1 VVILL
6 GFLFLVSGIV
16 LAGGVQLFLGL
27 PVYCPPFSERAAF
40 IVLLILGYGHALIG
54 LGLLHA
60 RRWAWRTMLFWFAV
74 VGVWNLGLGIVFI
87 ISPPA
92 DSKPGA
98 LFHFGV
104 AATVMAIRYGIR
116 LVASPVFACPIGR
129 TCDAMR
135 ADEPAP
141 CDLVFDSCSYMGGS
155 RDVPFF
161 HSIRMTVCPDA
172 LVVCGRALSGWT
184 RELEIPLEAIVGVRR
199 LEWSEGAAWDRDT
212 RAPGFERLVRLVETI
227 GDPKGRW
234 NWVEIEWEEGPRIRA
249 ELLMFTVRRPFPW
262 FVKSWWRHPE
272 PMTAEFCRTLR
283 SAISAESR
291 PGTDSGPAD

>member
-1 VVILL
+1 VSLGPGSEPDDVVILFGL
-6 GFLFLVSGIV
+6 LFLVSGIV

-27 PVYCPPFSERAAF
+27 PVYCPPFSERAAL
-40 IVLLILGYGHALIG
+40 IVLMVLGYGHALIG

-60 RRWAWRTMLFWFAV
+60 RRWAWRTMLLWFAV
-74 VGVWNLGLGIVFI
+74 VGVWNLGLGIVLI

-92 DSKPGA
+92 ETKPGA

-116 LVASPVFACPIGR
+116 LVARPVFACPIGR

-141 CDLVFDSCSYMGGS
+141 CDLVFDSCTYMGGS
-155 RDVPFF
+155 RDVPFLC
-161 HSIRMTVCPDA
+161 SIRMTVCPDA
-172 LVVCGRALSGWT
+172 LVVCGGALSGWT

-199 LEWSEGAAWDRDT
+199 LEWAEGAEWDRGC
-212 RAPGFERLVRLVETI
+212 RAPGFEGFVRRAESREPVQGL
-227 GDPKGRW
+227 W
-234 NWVEIEWEEGPRIRA
+234 NWVEIEWKHRSRTNA
-249 ELLMFTVRRPFPW
+249 ELIMFTVRRPFPW

-272 PMTAEFCRTLR
+272 PMTAEFCRTFK
-283 SAISAESR
+283 
-291 PGTDSGPAD
+291 